1 MTNDLK
7 LEGNQI
13 YYESINLSMISI
25 IGRFAKIVKE
35 QNLVRYSVIMND
47 DSGTL
52 KAAYFLRKSDGDP
65 VKIMMD
71 NGM

>member
-35 QNLVRYSVIMND
+35 QNLVRYSVVMND
-47 DSGTL
+47 DSGTMR
-52 KAAYFLRKSDGDP
+52 ASYFLRKSDDDP
-65 VKIMMD
+65 IKNMMD